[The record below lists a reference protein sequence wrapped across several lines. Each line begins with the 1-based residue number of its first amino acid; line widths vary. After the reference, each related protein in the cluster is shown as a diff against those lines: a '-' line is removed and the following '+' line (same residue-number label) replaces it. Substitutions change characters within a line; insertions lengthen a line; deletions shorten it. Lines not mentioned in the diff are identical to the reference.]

1 MEFLNNLPRNV
12 VEAVSKFSRGMSS
25 TDSLPMRIA
34 GREIPRM
41 LDPRRIVQDPRRILD
56 PTNVRGGILAG
67 KAINVVGDKFGMPKK
82 EQGFLEGF
90 FTTPGTLHIKLLA
103 GMIGSDLNNPA
114 GGAIYN
120 EDGTLTENAKAA
132 QQFAREQGKPDPFG
146 YRKEEYIDYR
156 GIPVDPLFIGPNPP
170 DTRVEAPVP
179 VSGFSSLVPVET
191 PVPVSNSV
199 SSPVPV
205 ETQLET
211 PRETPAPVVVQEA
224 PKPQNALAQK
234 FLEDQMIGNEMAN
247 TGELQDLLMRSGAV
261 GGISE
266 KDLDTWTRR
275 HSALAY
281 RLAEKEGL
289 LSDS

>member
-1 MEFLNNLPRNV
+1 MDFLNNLAGDV
-12 VEAVSKFSRGMSS
+12 LESVSKFGRGLSS
-25 TDSLPMRIA
+25 TASEPMRFA
-34 GREIPRM
+34 GRELPRM
-41 LDPRRIVQDPRRILD
+41 LDPRRIVQDPRRILS
-56 PTNVRGGILAG
+56 PTGVRGGILTG
-67 KAINVVGDKFGMPKK
+67 MGINAVGDKVGLPKK

-90 FTTPGTLHIKLLA
+90 FTTPGPAYIKLLA

-132 QQFAREQGKPDPFG
+132 QRIALAQGKPDPFG
-146 YRKEEYIDYR
+146 YRAPEEVIE
-156 GIPVDPLFIGPNPP
+156 
-170 DTRVEAPVP
+170 TPVP
-179 VSGFSSLVPVET
+179 VDTREVVLPETRSETPVPVLTSVPASVPVET
-191 PVPVSNSV
+191 P
-199 SSPVPV
+199 
-205 ETQLET
+205 T
-211 PRETPAPVVVQEA
+211 ETPAPVVAQET

-261 GGISE
+261 GSMSE
-266 KDLDTWTRR
+266 KDLDTWTRS

-289 LSDS
+289 LSGI

>member
-1 MEFLNNLPRNV
+1 MDFLNNLAGNV
-12 VEAVSKFSRGMSS
+12 LESVSKFGRGLSS
-25 TDSLPMRIA
+25 TASEPMRIA
-34 GREIPRM
+34 GRQLPRM
-41 LDPRRIVQDPRRILD
+41 LDPRRILS
-56 PTNVRGGILAG
+56 PTGVRGGILAG
-67 KAINVVGDKFGMPKK
+67 KAINVVGDTFGMPKR

-90 FTTPGTLHIKLLA
+90 FTTPGHPAMKVLA
-103 GMIGSDLNNPA
+103 GMIGSDVNNPA

-132 QQFAREQGKPDPFG
+132 QQFALAQGKPDPFG
-146 YRKEEYIDYR
+146 YHAPEEVI
-156 GIPVDPLFIGPNPP
+156 
-170 DTRVEAPVP
+170 
-179 VSGFSSLVPVET
+179 ET
-191 PVPVSNSV
+191 PVPVDTREVVLPETRSETSALV

-211 PRETPAPVVVQEA
+211 PREAPAPVVAQET

-261 GGISE
+261 GGMSE
-266 KDLDTWTRR
+266 KDLDTWTRN

-289 LSDS
+289 LSGI

>member
-1 MEFLNNLPRNV
+1 MEFLNNLTKDV
-12 VEAVSKFSRGMSS
+12 LESVSKFSRGMSS

-41 LDPRRIVQDPRRILD
+41 LDPRRIVQDPRRILN
-56 PTNVRGGILAG
+56 PMGVRGGILFGLGVNA
-67 KAINVVGDKFGMPKK
+67 VGDKFGIPKRD
-82 EQGFLEGF
+82 QTFLDF
-90 FTTPGTLHIKLLA
+90 AATTPGPLPLKLLTGLVA
-103 GMIGSDLNNPA
+103 SDLINPPPL
-114 GGAIYN
+114 GGALYN

-132 QQFAREQGKPDPFG
+132 QQLAREQGKPDPFG

-179 VSGFSSLVPVET
+179 VS
-191 PVPVSNSV
+191 NSV
-199 SSPVPV
+199 SSLVPV

-261 GGISE
+261 GGISA

>member
-1 MEFLNNLPRNV
+1 MEFLNNLAGDV
-12 VEAVSKFSRGMSS
+12 LESVSKFGRGLSS
-25 TDSLPMRIA
+25 TASEPFRIA
-34 GREIPRM
+34 GRPLQRYV
-41 LDPRRIVQDPRRILD
+41 DPRRLYQDPRRILN
-56 PTNVRGGILAG
+56 PTSVRGGILTG
-67 KAINVVGDKFGMPKK
+67 MGIKAVGDKVGLPKK

-90 FTTPGTLHIKLLA
+90 LTTPGPAYIKLLA

-132 QQFAREQGKPDPFG
+132 QQLAREQGKPDPFG
-146 YRKEEYIDYR
+146 YRAPEEVMEV
-156 GIPVDPLFIGPNPP
+156 PVLV
-170 DTRVEAPVP
+170 DTREVVLPETQSETSAPVP
-179 VSGFSSLVPVET
+179 
-191 PVPVSNSV
+191 
-199 SSPVPV
+199 SPVQV

-211 PRETPAPVVVQEA
+211 PRETPAPVVVQET

-266 KDLDTWTRR
+266 KDLDTWTRSN
-275 HSALAY
+275 SALAY

-289 LSDS
+289 LSGS